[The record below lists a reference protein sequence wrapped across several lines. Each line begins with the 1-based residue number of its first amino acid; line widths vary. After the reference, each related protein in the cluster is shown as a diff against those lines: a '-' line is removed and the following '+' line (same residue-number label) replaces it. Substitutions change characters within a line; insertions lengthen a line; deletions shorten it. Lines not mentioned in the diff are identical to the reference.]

1 MAISVRKQPSMS
13 QFQQKIGKSDHKSS
27 DFFPFSSLSR
37 FLSILH
43 YSSPWR
49 RPEIQLAVHLPA
61 TGIYPGPK
69 DRADVLGGKRPQRHR
84 GIYLH
89 PFSSSPTS
97 FHLRSFFHQ
106 VVDNLAPK
114 PTDVPNISDTVR
126 IVESSGEPDGRFA
139 PRLQEAISQFSS
151 LTLSS
156 SLCYSPRRNRIFPGR
171 DGRSVVGTASS
182 AASTSTCLRR
192 IFRIASPV
200 RHLPS
205 AS

>member
-1 MAISVRKQPSMS
+1 MS
-13 QFQQKIGKSDHKSS
+13 QFHNKRSEGLTINPQVS
-27 DFFPFSSLSR
+27 FSLFLLFLAFSL
-37 FLSILH
+37 L
-43 YSSPWR
+43 YSTLWR
-49 RPEIQLAVHLPA
+49 QPEIQLAVHLLA

-69 DRADVLGGKRPQRHR
+69 DRADILGGRKRPQRHR
-84 GIYLH
+84 GIYLY
-89 PFSSSPTS
+89 PFSSPPSS
-97 FHLRSFFHQ
+97 FHLCFFFLQ
-106 VVDNLAPK
+106 AVDNLASK
-114 PTDVPNISDTVR
+114 PTDVPNIPDTVR

-171 DGRSVVGTASS
+171 DGRNVVGTASS
-182 AASTSTCLRR
+182 ATSTSTCLRR